1 MKNKVGAVLCVSML
15 LPMAAHA
22 QKIFMCK
29 DASGKTFTADR
40 PVPECANRPMRE
52 LDKNGIVRREI
63 AAPLT
68 AEQKRQKE
76 LEEEKLKAEAAAAE
90 ERKQADR
97 AMLARYRNE
106 KDIDV
111 ARKRTLDLVQEQTR
125 RETETLAVAEK
136 DRKDVQQ
143 KIDRAGNKKPVPPV
157 LQGKLTEADQSI
169 AAAQKKIAAYQAEEA
184 QINLKFDATLKR
196 YRELTGSGAT
206 TLAAS
211 APAKPA
217 QTAMPGAAK

>member
-1 MKNKVGAVLCVSML
+1 MKNKVGAVLCISML

-29 DASGKTFTADR
+29 DASGKTLTSDR
-40 PVPECANRPMRE
+40 PIPECANRAMRE

-76 LEEEKLKAEAAAAE
+76 LEEERLKAEAAAAE
-90 ERKQADR
+90 EQKQADR

-111 ARKRTLDLVQEQTR
+111 ARRRTLDLVQEQSK
-125 RETETLAVAEK
+125 REMETLAAAEK
-136 DRKDVQQ
+136 DKKDVQQ
-143 KIDRAGNKKPVPPV
+143 KIDRGGNKKPVPPV
-157 LQGKLTEADQSI
+157 LQARLTEADQSI
-169 AAAQKKIAAYQAEEA
+169 ASAQKKIAAYQAEEA

-196 YRELTGSGAT
+196 YRELTGSSA

-211 APAKPA
+211 APARPA
-217 QTAMPGAAK
+217 PTTIHGAAK

>member
-29 DASGKTFTADR
+29 DASGKTFTSDR
-40 PVPECANRPMRE
+40 PIPECANRAMRE
-52 LDKNGIVRREI
+52 LDKQGIVRREI

-68 AEQKRQKE
+68 EEQKRQKQ
-76 LEEEKLKAEAAAAE
+76 LEEERQKAEAAAAE

-106 KDIDV
+106 KDIDI
-111 ARKRTLDLVQEQTR
+111 ARKRTLDLVQEQTK
-125 RETETLAVAEK
+125 RETETLAAAEQDKK
-136 DRKDVQQ
+136 DAQQ
-143 KIDRAGNKKPVPPV
+143 KIDRAGNKKPVPPI
-157 LQGKLTEADQSI
+157 LQGRLNEADQSI
-169 AAAQKKIAAYQAEEA
+169 AAAKKKIAAYQAEEA

-196 YRELTGSGAT
+196 YRELTGTGA

-211 APAKPA
+211 APARAAP
-217 QTAMPGAAK
+217 TATRGAVK